1 MRPRENRI
9 RGVEVLDSVGET
21 RGIMRISLIL
31 SVVLTT
37 VPVLACASVQES
49 PSVQGRASIPEGRE
63 DRPFASRSEV
73 LARHGMIAT
82 SQPLATQAG
91 LEILR
96 RGGSAADAAIAAD
109 AVLGV
114 VEPTG
119 CGVGGDLFATVW
131 DAKAKR
137 LAGLNASG
145 RSPSKLTLEKMRE
158 LAGDSIPKYGPL
170 PVSVPGCVDGWFEL
184 HARFGKLPMK
194 DLLAPAIGYAR
205 EGFPASERIARA
217 WRENAKLLAEYP
229 GFAEQFMPA
238 PEKGQIVKRENLAR
252 TLERIAN
259 EGRDVFY
266 RGDIART
273 MAEFMKVNGGF
284 LDVEDFAAHRSDWV
298 EPLSTRYRGYDV
310 WELPPNGQGLAALE
324 MLNLLEGYDLAS
336 LGFGSA
342 QYLHLLTEAKKLA
355 FEDRARYYADPA
367 FAEVPVAELLSKGYA
382 EERRGLIDAEHAAA
396 RVEAG
401 RINGTGTD
409 TITLATADEAGNMV
423 AFIQSNYRGMGSGMA
438 PTGLG
443 FVFQDRGELF
453 DLAPGR
459 PNSYAP
465 GKRPFHT
472 IIPGFV
478 TKDGEAWLAF
488 GVMGGDFQPQG
499 HVQVLVNLI
508 DFGMNLQQAC
518 DAPRLAHEG
527 SSDPTGTPLEEG
539 GGTLTVENGF
549 APEVLAELARRG
561 HVFKDH
567 PGVYGGFQGIL
578 WDAKN
583 RAFVG
588 ASDWRKDGQA
598 AGW

>member
-1 MRPRENRI
+1 
-9 RGVEVLDSVGET
+9 
-21 RGIMRISLIL
+21 
-31 SVVLTT
+31 
-37 VPVLACASVQES
+37 
-49 PSVQGRASIPEGRE
+49 
-63 DRPFASRSEV
+63 
-73 LARHGMIAT
+73 
-82 SQPLATQAG
+82 
-91 LEILR
+91 
-96 RGGSAADAAIAAD
+96 
-109 AVLGV
+109 
-114 VEPTG
+114 
-119 CGVGGDLFATVW
+119 
-131 DAKAKR
+131 
-137 LAGLNASG
+137 
-145 RSPSKLTLEKMRE
+145 
-158 LAGDSIPKYGPL
+158 
-170 PVSVPGCVDGWFEL
+170 
-184 HARFGKLPMK
+184 
-194 DLLAPAIGYAR
+194 
-205 EGFPASERIARA
+205 
-217 WRENAKLLAEYP
+217 
-229 GFAEQFMPA
+229 
-238 PEKGQIVKRENLAR
+238 
-252 TLERIAN
+252 
-259 EGRDVFY
+259 
-266 RGDIART
+266 
-273 MAEFMKVNGGF
+273 
-284 LDVEDFAAHRSDWV
+284 
-298 EPLSTRYRGYDV
+298 
-310 WELPPNGQGLAALE
+310 
-324 MLNLLEGYDLAS
+324 
-336 LGFGSA
+336 
-342 QYLHLLTEAKKLA
+342 
-355 FEDRARYYADPA
+355 
-367 FAEVPVAELLSKGYA
+367 
-382 EERRGLIDAEHAAA
+382 
-396 RVEAG
+396 
-401 RINGTGTD
+401 
-409 TITLATADEAGNMV
+409 ITLATADEAGNMV

-499 HVQVLVNLI
+499 HVQVLCNLI